1 MHVSVT
7 GLEIRR
13 AKIADAR
20 AISEI
25 AEVGRSTIVT
35 IATAGST

>member
-1 MHVSVT
+1 MMHLSVT
-7 GLEIRR
+7 GPEIRR

-25 AEVGRSTIVT
+25 VT